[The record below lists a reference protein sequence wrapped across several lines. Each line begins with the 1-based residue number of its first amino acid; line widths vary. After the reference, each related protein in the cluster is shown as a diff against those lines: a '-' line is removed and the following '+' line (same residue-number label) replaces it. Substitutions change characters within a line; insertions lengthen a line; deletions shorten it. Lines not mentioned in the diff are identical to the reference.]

1 MAKQRK
7 CPTCDDGVIKN
18 HRALRCWK
26 CYNSKIRYLVQYNV
40 SKHAGSGN
48 KHPNW
53 KGGKWLYWRR
63 QTLIRDNFTCQK
75 CGLRDEEIM
84 DVDHIN
90 PKLDSSGE
98 YKNNIQ
104 DINNLQTL
112 CPNCHKRK
120 TLQETKFYTG
130 HLKSR

>member
-7 CPTCDDGVIKN
+7 CPTCEDGVIKN
-18 HRALRCWK
+18 HNATRCWE
-26 CYNSKIRYLVQYNV
+26 CYNTKIRHLVQHNV
-40 SKHAGSGN
+40 SKYSGSGSR
-48 KHPNW
+48 HPNW

-63 QTLIRDNFTCQK
+63 QALVRDDYTCQK

-84 DVDHIN
+84 DVDHIE
-90 PKLDSSGE
+90 PKRDSSKKFQNE
-98 YKNNIQ
+98 IQ

-120 TLQETKFYTG
+120 TLQDTKFYTG